1 LAGRKAREGEQ
12 LVASF
17 LRAVGD
23 GAIRRMTAPGSTAA
37 NCCHPIQPVT
47 TSPTLKSGCRD
58 STTSLTTTE
67 RMAEPISTGVE

>member
-1 LAGRKAREGEQ
+1 
-12 LVASF
+12 
-17 LRAVGD
+17 
-23 GAIRRMTAPGSTAA
+23 MTAPGSTAA